1 MRSALARKR
10 KLAVVGVLT
19 AIGMAT
25 PVVSA
30 VAAEISGSRLPFSI
44 ATSGSK
50 EDGDRWK
57 GKSSGHAKACG
68 DVPVNDTRTFSAYI
82 YQDKSFRPDPQI
94 ASTSRSYRQGY
105 GCGSYK
111 GTSTS
116 GKYYT
121 KATWS
126 GISGSRAYG
135 YVNAQN

>member
-1 MRSALARKR
+1 MRKVLTGKR
-10 KLAVVGVLT
+10 KLAVVALT
-19 AIGMAT
+19 AVAIGLPA
-25 PVVSA
+25 VGA
-30 VAAEISGSRLPFSI
+30 VAGEISGSRLPFSI
-44 ATSGSK
+44 ATAGNK

-94 ASTSRSYRQGY
+94 ASTSRSYKQGY
-105 GCGSYK
+105 GCGGYK
-111 GTSTS
+111 GTSTG

-121 KATWS
+121 KATWA
-126 GISGSRAYG
+126 GIPGSRAYG

>member
-1 MRSALARKR
+1 MRKIFTGKR
-10 KLAVVGVLT
+10 KLAVVGTLSAI
-19 AIGMAT
+19 AIGLPAAG
-25 PVVSA
+25 A

-44 ATSGSK
+44 ATAGSK

-82 YQDKSFRPDPQI
+82 YQDKSFRPDPKI
-94 ASTSRSYRQGY
+94 AGTSRSYKQAY
-105 GCGSYK
+105 GCSAYK

-121 KATWS
+121 KATWA
-126 GISGSRAYG
+126 GIPGSRAYG

>member
-1 MRSALARKR
+1 MRRSVTGRR
-10 KLAVVGVLT
+10 KLAAVGVLT
-19 AIGMAT
+19 AIAVGVPA
-25 PVVSA
+25 VSA
-30 VAAEISGSRLPFSI
+30 VAAEINGSRLPFSV
-44 ATSGSK
+44 ATAGSS

-57 GKSSGHAKACG
+57 GSGSGHAKACG

-94 ASTSRSYRQGY
+94 ASASRSYKQSY

-111 GTSTS
+111 GTSTG

-121 KATWS
+121 KASWA
-126 GISGSRAYG
+126 GIPGSRAYG

>member
-1 MRSALARKR
+1 MRKRFTGKR

-19 AIGMAT
+19 AVAISVPAVG
-25 PVVSA
+25 A
-30 VAAEISGSRLPFSI
+30 VAAEISGSRLPFALST
-44 ATSGSK
+44 AGSK

-82 YQDKSFRPDPQI
+82 YQDKSFRPDPKI
-94 ASTSRSYRQGY
+94 ASTSRSYKQGY

-111 GTSTS
+111 GTSTG

-121 KATWS
+121 KATWA
-126 GISGSRAYG
+126 GIPGSRAYG

>member
-1 MRSALARKR
+1 MRKRFTGKR
-10 KLAVVGVLT
+10 KLAVVGALT
-19 AIGMAT
+19 AVAISVPAVG
-25 PVVSA
+25 A
-30 VAAEISGSRLPFSI
+30 VAAEISGSRLPFALS
-44 ATSGSK
+44 TGGSK

-82 YQDKSFRPDPQI
+82 YQDKSFRPDPKI
-94 ASTSRSYRQGY
+94 TSTSRSYKQGY
-105 GCGSYK
+105 GCGAYK

-121 KATWS
+121 KATWA
-126 GISGSRAYG
+126 GIPGSRAYG

>member
-1 MRSALARKR
+1 MTMPSKRKRAMVGAVAVLALAVP
-10 KLAVVGVLT
+10 A
-19 AIGMAT
+19 A
-25 PVVSA
+25 SA
-30 VAAEISGSRLPFSI
+30 VAAEISGSRLPFSV
-44 ATSGSK
+44 ATAGNK

-82 YQDKSFRPDPQI
+82 YEDRSFRPDPKI
-94 ASTSRSYRQGY
+94 ASTSRSYRSGY

-116 GKYYT
+116 TKYYT
-121 KATWS
+121 QATWA
-126 GISGSRAYG
+126 GIPGSRAYG

>member
-1 MRSALARKR
+1 MRKVLTGKR
-10 KLAVVGVLT
+10 KLAVVALT
-19 AIGMAT
+19 AVAIGLPA
-25 PVVSA
+25 VGA
-30 VAAEISGSRLPFSI
+30 VAGEINGSRLPFSI
-44 ATSGSK
+44 ATAGNK

-94 ASTSRSYRQGY
+94 AGTSRSYKQAY
-105 GCGSYK
+105 GCGGYK
-111 GTSTS
+111 GTSTG

-121 KATWS
+121 KATWA
-126 GISGSRAYG
+126 GIPGSRAYG